1 MKYIGSKAKVAA
13 DIVPILQGYINEY
26 GIKQYV
32 EPFVGGFNIIDKIE
46 CKNRLGNDI
55 DPLVCELVETCREN
69 PALLDG
75 LKTPTREEYYD
86 VRDNPEKYAGWY
98 RAAVLLFA
106 SYNARV
112 YGGCYDYRQMCFPT
126 REKVLIYC
134 DPPYAEGVGYVKHF
148 DTAAFWQWC
157 RERAAEGHIV
167 VVSEY
172 TAPPDFACVW
182 ERNVKTHLNNRA
194 KRDRVE
200 KLFVYGGGQWQR

>member
-1 MKYIGSKAKVAA
+1 MKYIGSKAKIAA

-46 CKNRLGNDI
+46 CENRLGNDI

-69 PALLDG
+69 SALLDG
-75 LKTPTREEYYD
+75 LTT
-86 VRDNPEKYAGWY
+86 
-98 RAAVLLFA
+98 
-106 SYNARV
+106 
-112 YGGCYDYRQMCFPT
+112 PT

-134 DPPYAEGVGYVKHF
+134 DPPYAEGVGYAKHF

-157 RERAAEGHIV
+157 RERTAEGHIV
-167 VVSEY
+167 VISEY
-172 TAPPDFACVW
+172 AAPPDFTCVW
-182 ERNVKTHLNNRA
+182 ERSVKTHLNNRA